1 MYISLKLS
9 ELKPST
15 LAAIIANLVENVENG
30 VNGKHTNRLIIAET
44 YSQLVAIVGDEA
56 DAMVG
61 AAGGDT
67 DALRVIL
74 MEFA

>member
-56 DAMVG
+56 AEMVN
-61 AAGGDT
+61 AADGDT
-67 DALRVIL
+67 GALHLIL
-74 MEFA
+74 SEFA

>member
-61 AAGGDT
+61 GAGGDT
-67 DALRVIL
+67 DALRAIL

>member
-67 DALRVIL
+67 DALRAIL